1 LVHERLSVLDASFL
15 YMEKPNVHMHVG
27 GVAILDPSTRSDGRL
42 TAGDVTEL
50 IESRI
55 HMVPRFRQKVATP
68 PLGLGRPVWV
78 DDLDFDLDFHVR
90 RAALP
95 APGSGRELADFV
107 QRVHSRP
114 LDRTK
119 PLWEMYVI
127 EGLEDG
133 FVAVLMKSHHAM
145 IDGVSGIDLATVL
158 VDFTPEPRDI
168 SPVPW
173 KPEREPSGLD
183 LVRRSLADQMANP
196 VRALVE
202 SVGWVLRAP
211 QDAVA
216 QARRV
221 FGGLGSLLSLGQAP
235 AGPFS
240 APVGP
245 NRRFAMAEIPV
256 ADARAV
262 KNALGG
268 TVNDVVL
275 TAVAG
280 SLRTLLV
287 RRGERVRGR
296 SLRALVPVSIRDP
309 SQQMAMG
316 NQVSMFF
323 LDLPIGAADAARRLQ
338 RITAATRELKSSHQA
353 VAATALINSARWAPP
368 TLHGLAARLLA
379 RQRVANLVV
388 SNVPGPQVPIYLG
401 GARLMVAYPV
411 MPIGEAMGLSIAVTS
426 LAGTMGFGFTGDW
439 DTVPDIDVL
448 AEGLLEAVDDLKK
461 AAGA

>member
-1 LVHERLSVLDASFL
+1 MHERLSVLDASFL

-95 APGSGRELADFV
+95 APGSGRELAGFV

-323 LDLPIGAADAARRLQ
+323 VDLPVGAADAARRLR

-353 VAATALINSARWAPP
+353 MAATALINTARWAPP

-388 SNVPGPQVPIYLG
+388 SNVPGPQVPMYLG
-401 GARLMVAYPV
+401 GARLLVAYPV
-411 MPIGEAMGLSIAVTS
+411 LPVGETMGLSVAVTS
-426 LAGTMGFGFTGDW
+426 LSGTMGFGFTGDW
-439 DTVPDIDVL
+439 DSVPDIDVL

>member
-1 LVHERLSVLDASFL
+1 MHERLSVLDASFL

-42 TAGDVTEL
+42 TAGDLTEL
-50 IESRI
+50 IASRI

-78 DDLDFDLDFHVR
+78 DDVDFDLDFHVR

-145 IDGVSGIDLATVL
+145 IDGESGIDLATVL
-158 VDFTPEPRDI
+158 VDFTPEQQDI

-173 KPEREPSGLD
+173 EPEREPSGLD
-183 LVRRSLADQMANP
+183 LVRRSLADQMTNP
-196 VRALVE
+196 VRALAE

-211 QDAVA
+211 RDAVA

-309 SQQMAMG
+309 SQQLAMG

-323 LDLPIGAADAARRLQ
+323 LDLPIGAADAARRLR

-388 SNVPGPQVPIYLG
+388 SNVPGPQGPIYLG

-426 LAGTMGFGFTGDW
+426 LSGTMGFGFTGDW
-439 DTVPDIDVL
+439 DSVPDIDVL

>member
-1 LVHERLSVLDASFL
+1 MHERLSVLDASFL

-42 TAGDVTEL
+42 TAGDLTEL
-50 IESRI
+50 IASRI

-78 DDLDFDLDFHVR
+78 DDVDFDLEFHVR

-145 IDGVSGIDLATVL
+145 IDGESGIDLATVL
-158 VDFTPEPRDI
+158 VDFTPEQQDI

-173 KPEREPSGLD
+173 EPEREPSGLD

-196 VRALVE
+196 VRALAE
-202 SVGWVLRAP
+202 GVGWVLRAP
-211 QDAVA
+211 RDAVA

-309 SQQMAMG
+309 SQQLAMG

-323 LDLPIGAADAARRLQ
+323 LDLPIGAADAARRLR

-388 SNVPGPQVPIYLG
+388 SNVPGPQGPIYLG

-426 LAGTMGFGFTGDW
+426 LSGTMGFGFTGDW
-439 DTVPDIDVL
+439 DSVPDIDVL

>member
-1 LVHERLSVLDASFL
+1 MHERLSVLDASFL

-42 TAGDVTEL
+42 TAGDLTEL
-50 IESRI
+50 IASRI

-78 DDLDFDLDFHVR
+78 DDVDFDLEFHVR

-145 IDGVSGIDLATVL
+145 IDGESGIDLATVL
-158 VDFTPEPRDI
+158 VDFTPEQQDI

-173 KPEREPSGLD
+173 EPEREPSGLD

-196 VRALVE
+196 VRALAE
-202 SVGWVLRAP
+202 GVGWVLRAP
-211 QDAVA
+211 RDAVA

-256 ADARAV
+256 ADARTV

-309 SQQMAMG
+309 SQQLAMG

-323 LDLPIGAADAARRLQ
+323 LDLPIGAADAARRLR

-388 SNVPGPQVPIYLG
+388 SNVPGPQGPIYLG

-426 LAGTMGFGFTGDW
+426 LSGTMGFGFTGDW
-439 DTVPDIDVL
+439 DSVPDIDVL